1 LGTFFAD
8 FETDFENSESRAA
21 IFVIGDLKDCSIIIW
36 CFKKKVL
43 SLQQISIS
51 KFGMYVPK
59 SGIYIPKFGMAIAKF
74 ETKKERNSM
83 ANYVIKE
90 MPAGMGNGKKGR
102 IFPKMQ
108 VYTEFDYDK
117 VVELIHTNSPAFSQA
132 TIRGVLDTFGVVLKN
147 YLPMGHTMKIDN
159 LGVFSLALEF
169 ADEMTEKDA
178 QLGAQ
183 DTAPKTNYRH
193 VKVKG
198 VNFKV
203 DKKLIKEIN
212 RENSFERVSGNTVS
226 RSPYSIEERL
236 QRAVQHIDKHGF
248 ITLQDYANL
257 NRLSRSSA
265 SRELSKFVSDPTSG
279 IQAKGAGSHKVWV
292 CK

>member
-1 LGTFFAD
+1 
-8 FETDFENSESRAA
+8 
-21 IFVIGDLKDCSIIIW
+21 
-36 CFKKKVL
+36 
-43 SLQQISIS
+43 
-51 KFGMYVPK
+51 
-59 SGIYIPKFGMAIAKF
+59 
-74 ETKKERNSM
+74 M

-132 TIRGVLDTFGVVLKN
+132 TIRGVLDTLAVTMKN

-159 LGVFSLALEF
+159 LGVFSLSLEF
-169 ADEMTEKDA
+169 ADEKAENVA
-178 QLGAQ
+178 QQEASEQ
-183 DTAPKTNYRH
+183 KTKYHH

-203 DKKLIKEIN
+203 DKKLIKAIN
-212 RENSFERVSGNTVS
+212 KENTFERTSSNAVS
-226 RSPYSIEERL
+226 RSPYTPEERL
-236 QRAVQHIDKHGF
+236 QRALQHIDKQGF

-257 NRLSRSSA
+257 NRLSRSAA
-265 SRELSKFVSDPTSG
+265 SRELSKLTASPTSPIVPNG
-279 IQAKGAGSHKVWV
+279 SGSHKIWV
-292 CK
+292 RGK